1 MDKTMNAA
9 ASKENGNRVYDLI
22 GIGIG
27 PFNLGLAALLEAAP
41 EVDALFFDRKPQFQW
56 HAGMLLDGT
65 TLQVPFF
72 ADLVTM
78 ADPTHRLSFL
88 NYLKEQGRLYHFYFL
103 EKFQIPRQEYNHYCQ
118 WAAGQLDSCR
128 FGEEVTAVRHLSGSE
143 RSGAGEA
150 GSKEAGKG
158 AAQYAVEVTGG
169 DGCIRV
175 YYTRDLVLGVGSVPS
190 VGEPFKGLPSA
201 DVFHSAQFMERL
213 ERCRE
218 AKSVTVVGSGQSA
231 AEVFLHLLEEQ
242 PESGYKLDWFTR
254 SPGFFPMEYSK
265 LGLEHFSPDYTE
277 YFYGLPQQQKDDVRS
292 RQHLLYKGISAVTI
306 AAIYDRLYDMSV
318 GGAKPPVRLLA
329 HTEVRSIT
337 PVSAGTQVSE
347 EIAVSVGAPVQA
359 GPTGTAGTAVS
370 ALSAGIA
377 VSAGASVPAGTA
389 VLASASGTA
398 ATISAT
404 AVAVDSVNYRLDC
417 CHREQ
422 GTSFQHDSEVIVFA
436 TGYAHPVPACLDPLN
451 ELVEWDDQGRYS
463 VEKDYRLKLRE
474 AVEGRI
480 FVQNGELHTHG
491 VGAPDLGLGAFRNS
505 VILNAVAG
513 RVVYPVSERNVFQQ
527 FGAR

>member
-1 MDKTMNAA
+1 MNKATNTAA
-9 ASKENGNRVYDLI
+9 FEENGNRVYDLI

-41 EVDALFFDRKPQFQW
+41 EIDALFLDRKPKFQW

-65 TLQVPFF
+65 TLQVPFL

-78 ADPTHRLSFL
+78 ADPAHRLSFL

-118 WAAGQLDSCR
+118 WAADKLESCR
-128 FGEEVTAVRHLSGSE
+128 FGEEVTAVRRLSASGHGSE
-143 RSGAGEA
+143 AGVGREDVCGDEAGADREGAGGRGA
-150 GSKEAGKG
+150 QYASKETVQHASSEKMQYAANEDMQHASSEETQYAAKG
-158 AAQYAVEVTGG
+158 AQYAVEVTGG
-169 DGCIRV
+169 DGGTRV
-175 YYTRDLVLGVGSVPS
+175 YYTRDLTLGVGSVPHAA
-190 VGEPFKGLPSA
+190 ERFKGLPSQ

-213 ERCRE
+213 ERCRK
-218 AKSVTVVGSGQSA
+218 AKSVTVIGSGQSA
-231 AEVFLHLLEEQ
+231 AEVFLHLLGEQ
-242 PESGYKLDWFTR
+242 PERGYKLDWFTR

-265 LGLEHFSPDYTE
+265 LGLEHFSPDYTR
-277 YFYGLPQQQKDDVRS
+277 YFYGLRQEQKDDVRS

-329 HTEVRSIT
+329 HTEVRSIV
-337 PVSAGTQVSE
+337 PVSG
-347 EIAVSVGAPVQA
+347 
-359 GPTGTAGTAVS
+359 
-370 ALSAGIA
+370 
-377 VSAGASVPAGTA
+377 
-389 VLASASGTA
+389 SASG
-398 ATISAT
+398 SG
-404 AVAVDSVNYRLDC
+404 DYRLDC

-422 GTSFQHDSEVIVFA
+422 EATFEHVSEVVVLA
-436 TGYAHPVPACLDPLN
+436 TGYAHPVPECLNPLR
-451 ELVEWDDQGRYS
+451 EFITWDEQGRYE
-463 VEKDYRLKLRE
+463 VEKDYRIKLRE
-474 AVEGRI
+474 SVEGRI

-505 VILNAVAG
+505 VIINAVAG
-513 RVVYPVSERNVFQQ
+513 REVYPVNDRNVFQQ

>member
-1 MDKTMNAA
+1 MNTAA
-9 ASKENGNRVYDLI
+9 PKENGNRVYDLI

-27 PFNLGLAALLEAAP
+27 PFNLGLAALLESAP
-41 EVDALFFDRKPQFQW
+41 EVDALFLDRKPQFQW

-65 TLQVPFF
+65 TLQVPFL

-128 FGEEVTAVRHLSGSE
+128 FGEDVTAVRRLSASE
-143 RSGAGEA
+143 RSGDGEA
-150 GSKEAGKG
+150 GRKEAGKC
-158 AAQYAVEVTGG
+158 AAQYAVEVTAG
-169 DGCIRV
+169 DGSIRV
-175 YYTRDLVLGVGSVPS
+175 YYTRDLILGVGSVPS
-190 VGEPFKGLPSA
+190 VGEPFRGLPSE

-213 ERCRE
+213 ERCRR

-242 PESGYKLDWFTR
+242 PERGYKLDWFTR

-265 LGLEHFSPDYTE
+265 LGLEHFSPDYTQ
-277 YFYGLPQQQKDDVRS
+277 YFYGLPQEQKDDVRS

-318 GGAKPPVRLLA
+318 GGARPPVRLLA

-337 PVSAGTQVSE
+337 PVSASTPISE
-347 EIAVSVGAPVQA
+347 GIAVSVGRPVLA
-359 GPTGTAGTAVS
+359 GAQV
-370 ALSAGIA
+370 SAGIA
-377 VSAGASVPAGTA
+377 VSVGTSAPAGAGGTGGA
-389 VLASASGTA
+389 AISASASGTT
-398 ATISAT
+398 ATATSAT
-404 AVAVDSVNYRLDC
+404 SLAADSVRYRLDC

-422 GTSFQHDSEVIVFA
+422 GTSFLHDSEAIVFA
-436 TGYAHPVPACLDPLN
+436 TGYAHPVPTCLEPLH
-451 ELVEWDDQGRYS
+451 ELVEWDAQGRYF

-474 AVEGRI
+474 PVEGRI

-513 RVVYPVSERNVFQQ
+513 RVVYPVSDRNVFQQ

>member
-1 MDKTMNAA
+1 MNKPTNTAA
-9 ASKENGNRVYDLI
+9 FEENGNRVYDLI

-41 EVDALFFDRKPQFQW
+41 EIDALFLDRKPKFQW

-65 TLQVPFF
+65 TLQVPFL

-78 ADPTHRLSFL
+78 ADPAHRLSFL

-118 WAAGQLDSCR
+118 WAADKLESCR
-128 FGEEVTAVRHLSGSE
+128 FGEEVTAVRRLSAS
-143 RSGAGEA
+143 RCDGEA
-150 GSKEAGKG
+150 GAGREG
-158 AAQYAVEVTGG
+158 AGGRGAQYAVEVTGG
-169 DGCIRV
+169 DGGTRV
-175 YYTRDLVLGVGSVPS
+175 YYTRDLTLGVGSVPHAA
-190 VGEPFKGLPSA
+190 ERFKGLPSQ

-218 AKSVTVVGSGQSA
+218 AKSVTVIGSGQSA
-231 AEVFLHLLEEQ
+231 AEVFLHLLGEQ
-242 PESGYKLDWFTR
+242 PERGYKLDWFTR

-265 LGLEHFSPDYTE
+265 LGLEHFSPDYTR
-277 YFYGLPQQQKDDVRS
+277 YFYGLRQEQKDDVRS

-329 HTEVRSIT
+329 HTEVRSIV
-337 PVSAGTQVSE
+337 PVSG
-347 EIAVSVGAPVQA
+347 
-359 GPTGTAGTAVS
+359 
-370 ALSAGIA
+370 
-377 VSAGASVPAGTA
+377 
-389 VLASASGTA
+389 SASG
-398 ATISAT
+398 SGG
-404 AVAVDSVNYRLDC
+404 YRLDC

-422 GTSFQHDSEVIVFA
+422 ETTFEHISEVVVLA
-436 TGYAHPVPACLDPLN
+436 TGYAHPVPECLNPLR
-451 ELVEWDDQGRYS
+451 ELITWDEQGRYE
-463 VEKDYRLKLRE
+463 VGKDYRIKLRE
-474 AVEGRI
+474 SVEGRI

-505 VILNAVAG
+505 VIINAVAG
-513 RVVYPVSERNVFQQ
+513 REVYPVNDRNVFQQ
-527 FGAR
+527 FGPR

>member
-1 MDKTMNAA
+1 MNTA

-27 PFNLGLAALLEAAP
+27 PFNLGLAALLEAAS
-41 EVDALFFDRKPQFQW
+41 EVDALFLDRKPQFQW

-118 WAAGQLDSCR
+118 WAANQLDSCR
-128 FGEEVTAVRHLSGSE
+128 FGEEVTAVRRLSASE

-158 AAQYAVEVTGG
+158 AAQYAVEVKGG
-169 DGCIRV
+169 DGSIRV

-190 VGEPFKGLPSA
+190 VGEPFRGLPSE

-242 PESGYKLDWFTR
+242 PERGYKLDWFTR

-265 LGLEHFSPDYTE
+265 LGLEHFSPDYTQ
-277 YFYGLPQQQKDDVRS
+277 YFYGLPQEQKDDVRS

-329 HTEVRSIT
+329 HTEVMSIT
-337 PVSAGTQVSE
+337 PVSAGTPISEGVAVSAGTPVLAGAQVAAG
-347 EIAVSVGAPVQA
+347 IAVSVG
-359 GPTGTAGTAVS
+359 T
-370 ALSAGIA
+370 
-377 VSAGASVPAGTA
+377 PA
-389 VLASASGTA
+389 
-398 ATISAT
+398 AT

-422 GTSFQHDSEVIVFA
+422 GTAFLHDSEAIVFA
-436 TGYAHPVPACLDPLN
+436 TGYAHPVPACLDPLH
-451 ELVEWDDQGRYS
+451 ELVEWDDQGRYF

-474 AVEGRI
+474 PVEGRI

-491 VGAPDLGLGAFRNS
+491 VGAPDLGLGAYRNS

-513 RVVYPVSERNVFQQ
+513 RVVYPVSDRNVFQQ